1 MWGVRIPGTSG
12 TQNVWVRTVSF
23 IQALVQ
29 LASTGAHCMGSVGP
43 EGCPDAVPAI
53 EGHSGGSR
61 GRGTHLW
68 WGKCHGGMQKSGK
81 GTHAGGTVAF
91 LCRIRTAGASAVS
104 KGPLSEPLLSPCR
117 TGTDSVLPVSL
128 PRPCS
133 R

>member
-1 MWGVRIPGTSG
+1 MLSQP
-12 TQNVWVRTVSF
+12 
-23 IQALVQ
+23 
-29 LASTGAHCMGSVGP
+29 
-43 EGCPDAVPAI
+43 
-53 EGHSGGSR
+53 SR
-61 GRGTHLW
+61 GIQVDPGAGEPAYGGASVT
-68 WGKCHGGMQKSGK
+68 GGMQKSGK